1 MRAAAPDNPR
11 RKRRNQ
17 PLAVRRL
24 PALAPI
30 ARRFGL
36 QHQVLNDNLLEALGA
51 RARRGLDR
59 KRHLP
64 VDRKLG
70 DARAAPALRRLVLL
84 VLRAALRPFCR
95 LLHPG
100 RLVGRTRRQMLQ
112 PRDLVLQRLVLDP
125 LPRQRRASFSLS
137 ARNPSTSPSN
147 PRTRPINSAGVM
159 RSSESFGSGDMPGL
173 ELSLR

>member
-1 MRAAAPDNPR
+1 MRAAAAHDPR

-70 DARAAPALRRLVLL
+70 DARAAPALRRLVLR
-84 VLRAALRPFCR
+84 VLRAALRPFRR
-95 LLHPG
+95 LLHSG

-112 PRDLVLQRLVLDP
+112 PRDLVLQRLVLNP
-125 LPRQRRASFSLS
+125 LPRHRRAELLVLRLQPLHFAKQSANQADQLS
-137 ARNPSTSPSN
+137 RRHAFKRIIRVRRHAR
-147 PRTRPINSAGVM
+147 A
-159 RSSESFGSGDMPGL
+159 
-173 ELSLR
+173 